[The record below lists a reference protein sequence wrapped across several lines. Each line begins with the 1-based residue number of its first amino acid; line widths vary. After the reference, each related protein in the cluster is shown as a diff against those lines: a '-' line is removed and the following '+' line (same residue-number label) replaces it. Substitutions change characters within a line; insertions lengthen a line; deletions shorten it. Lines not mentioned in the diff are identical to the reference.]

1 VNILGVASA
10 ETEKPIRLKVW
21 EKLAG
26 PWKPKT
32 LDLIHQKTIGFDEL
46 NASLDDILGGRTRGR
61 VVLDLWK

>member
-1 VNILGVASA
+1 
-10 ETEKPIRLKVW
+10 VW